1 MQQFALFKQDVNT
14 CLHTCTHIHTRA
26 KVHWSREG
34 EARRGGG
41 VLAAWQ
47 GQETLGLKP
56 ITNTRISS
64 HVHTAF

>member
-1 MQQFALFKQDVNT
+1 MKQKTSDLERKEKEEWCRNRQAATTDINT
-14 CLHTCTHIHTRA
+14 CSVLE
-26 KVHWSREG
+26 W
-34 EARRGGG
+34 GGG
-41 VLAAWQ
+41 GCSVRQ